1 MCCRLFRAHPHLQSL
16 FPQLRHLGSEDEMRC
31 DEALAAHGS
40 MVIVTFNT
48 IIEKIDNVDFVIS
61 KCAGVRQTHE
71 DVAGFSSALFWV
83 SDAAQLCPHTRYV
96 LIHA

>member
-1 MCCRLFRAHPHLQSL
+1 
-16 FPQLRHLGSEDEMRC
+16 MRC

-61 KCAGVRQTHE
+61 KCADVRQTHE
-71 DVAGFSSALFWV
+71 DVAGFTSALFWV
-83 SDAAQLCPHTRYV
+83 SDAA
-96 LIHA
+96 